1 MATRSPFRLGT
12 RGSPLALA
20 QAHEVRRRLGDA
32 HAELAEDGAVEIV
45 VIKTTGDRIQDR
57 ALAEIGGKGL
67 FTKEIE
73 EALLADEIDA
83 AVHSM
88 KDVPTW
94 LPDGLVVEHIL
105 PREDPRDAFFS
116 PHGDSLAALPAGA
129 RVGTSSLRRQA
140 QVLIARPD
148 LTVEPIRGNVDTRLD
163 KLAAGTVDATL
174 LAVAGLR
181 RLGKA
186 GRITA
191 ALSVEEMLPAVA
203 QGAIGLEIRENDERS
218 RGLLDAICCRDSGL
232 RVAAERAML
241 ETLEGSC
248 RTPIA
253 GLAELSDDGAGLR
266 LRGLLAM
273 PDGSAVF
280 RADLQGSVADPIGLG
295 KALGQELLASAG
307 SDVIDAI
314 TGH

>member
-1 MATRSPFRLGT
+1 MATRLPFRLGT

-32 HAELAEDGAVEIV
+32 HAELADDGAVEIV

-73 EALLADEIDA
+73 EALLAEEIDA

-116 PHGDSLAALPAGA
+116 PHGDSLASLPAGA

-148 LTVEPIRGNVDTRLD
+148 LKVEPIRGNVDTRLD

-186 GRITA
+186 ERITA

-203 QGAIGLEIRENDERS
+203 QGAIGLEIREGDDHS

-241 ETLEGSC
+241 EVLEGSC

-253 GLAELSDDGAGLR
+253 GLAELSEDGSGLR

-280 RADLQGSVADPIGLG
+280 RADLQGSMADPVGLG

>member
-1 MATRSPFRLGT
+1 
-12 RGSPLALA
+12 
-20 QAHEVRRRLGDA
+20 
-32 HAELAEDGAVEIV
+32 EIV

-148 LTVEPIRGNVDTRLD
+148 LKVEPIRGNVDTRLD

-174 LAVAGLR
+174 LAMAGLR

-186 GRITA
+186 ERITA

-203 QGAIGLEIRENDERS
+203 QGAIGLEIREGDDRS
-218 RGLLDAICCRDSGL
+218 RSLLDAICCRDSGL

-241 ETLEGSC
+241 EVLEGSC

-253 GLAELSDDGAGLR
+253 GLAELSEDGTGLR

-280 RADLQGSVADPIGLG
+280 RADLQGSVADPVGLG
-295 KALGQELLASAG
+295 KALGQELLAAAG